1 MEQPTL
7 KINLSMELM
16 YNELSIDVLSAD
28 KFTANSKMQLFSET
42 IAEARQRGFL
52 RVRSHH
58 DSHQIQLS
66 ADYTLYDWLNN
77 RAVSEIHRNNMY
89 GMLVLPFIRDE
100 DEEVAAHYVE
110 ADYFFEDAA
119 NGIAKTNCAGLAAA
133 HLYETLSVSL
143 QSNPAW
149 TKNLLDI
156 TVEAN
161 GASSTEQ
168 VNNVFSRACFAL
180 PAVSGIVENLREL
193 DLQKTAIAIN
203 DKQIHLTSHHGQQ
216 ELKALWKKLKN
227 SPYVEEGLSIE
238 WGGKRFIRKTYAN
251 GQIEIVDNS
260 TDKGYA
266 LLITTTGKNLRETD
280 AIAEILKERYS

>member
-1 MEQPTL
+1 
-7 KINLSMELM
+7 MELM
-16 YNELSIDVLSAD
+16 YNELSVDALSPDRFA
-28 KFTANSKMQLFSET
+28 ANSKMQLFSET
-42 IAEARQRGFL
+42 IAEARQKGFL

-58 DSHQIQLS
+58 DSHQIQLT

-77 RAVSEIHRNNMY
+77 KEVSEILRNNMY

-119 NGIAKTNCAGLAAA
+119 NGIAKTSCAGLAAA

-143 QSNPAW
+143 QSSPAW

-156 TVEAN
+156 TIEAN
-161 GASSTEQ
+161 GNSTTEQ

-180 PAVSGIVENLREL
+180 PAISDIVENLGEL
-193 DLQKTAIAIN
+193 DLQETPIAVD
-203 DKQIHLTSHHGQQ
+203 DKQVHLTSHHGQK
-216 ELKALWKKLKN
+216 ELKALWNKLKN
-227 SPYVEEGLSIE
+227 SPYVTEGLSIE

-251 GQIEIVDNS
+251 GQIEIVDDS
-260 TDKGYA
+260 TDEGYA
-266 LLITTTGKNLRETD
+266 LLITTTGRNKRETD